1 MGYKARQSR
10 GDLSDDPKLFR
21 MGTVLVE
28 MGRHGQKTG
37 SGYYQYD
44 PATRAR
50 NSDPEVEAL
59 IKAEADKLGIEQRDI
74 SAEEIIA
81 RCFYPLINEA
91 ALILE
96 EGIAQR
102 PSDIDVVYVFGYAFP
117 VARGGPMHYADQIGL
132 KSVYDKI
139 CEFRDRYGED
149 YWKLAPLLQKL
160 AEEDSTFAQWAA
172 ENS

>member
-1 MGYKARQSR
+1 
-10 GDLSDDPKLFR
+10 
-21 MGTVLVE
+21 
-28 MGRHGQKTG
+28 
-37 SGYYQYD
+37 
-44 PATRAR
+44 
-50 NSDPEVEAL
+50 
-59 IKAEADKLGIEQRDI
+59 
-74 SAEEIIA
+74 
-81 RCFYPLINEA
+81 LINEA